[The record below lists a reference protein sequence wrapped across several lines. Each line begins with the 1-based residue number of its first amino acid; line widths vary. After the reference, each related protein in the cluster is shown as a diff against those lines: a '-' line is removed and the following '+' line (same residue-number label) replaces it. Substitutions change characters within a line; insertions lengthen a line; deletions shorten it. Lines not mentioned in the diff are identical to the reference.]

1 MRTPLSKVRGLG
13 SARHGTGEFIVQRV
27 SAVALVVLL
36 TLFIIV
42 IVSLNGET
50 HATVVATLSSPLV
63 ALIVLASVLVTT
75 VHMVVGMRAVIED
88 YVPREDLKIAALIAN
103 WILSWAVALIAAFA
117 ILKIAFGGA

>member
-1 MRTPLSKVRGLG
+1 MRTPLSRVRGLG

-36 TLFIIV
+36 ALFIVV
-42 IVSLNGET
+42 IVSLNGES
-50 HATVVATLSSPLV
+50 HAAVVETLSSPLV

-75 VHMVVGMRAVIED
+75 VHMVVGMRVVIED
-88 YVPREDLKIAALIAN
+88 YVPREDVKIVALIAN
-103 WILSWAVALIAAFA
+103 WLFSWAVGLTAAFA